1 MSVNGI
7 TAANNIATAYTS
19 YENTAKNKTTENAA
33 TTTQESG
40 AVYEKSDTAAAASTQ
55 KKTYTSNTDV
65 VSKMKSDLEQR
76 QQQLTDL
83 VQQMLGKQ
91 SKTYGDANNIWQFLA
106 KGSYTVDPQT
116 QAQAQADI
124 SEDGYWGV
132 SQTSSRIL
140 DFASALTGGD
150 PDKIEKMRDAFK
162 KGYAQAE
169 DTWGDKLP
177 DISQKTYQAVMDGFD
192 KLAKDAGLSV
202 KSSDSETVTT

>member
-19 YENTAKNKTTENAA
+19 YENTAKNKATENAA
-33 TTTQESG
+33 KTTQESG
-40 AVYEKSDTAAAASTQ
+40 AVYEKSDPAAAASTQ
-55 KKTYTSNTDV
+55 KKTYTSNAEL
-65 VSKMKSDLEQR
+65 VSKMNADLEQR

-106 KGSYTVDPQT
+106 KGDYTVDPQT
-116 QAQAQADI
+116 QAQAQSDI

>member
-65 VSKMKSDLEQR
+65 VSKMKADLEQR

-192 KLAKDAGLSV
+192 KLAKDAGLPVQSSNSESV
-202 KSSDSETVTT
+202 ST

>member
-150 PDKIEKMRDAFK
+150 PSKIEKMRDAFK

-192 KLAKDAGLSV
+192 KLAKDAGLPVQSSNSESV
-202 KSSDSETVTT
+202 ST

>member
-55 KKTYTSNTDV
+55 KKTYTSNAEL
-65 VSKMKSDLEQR
+65 VSKMKADLEQR

>member
-55 KKTYTSNTDV
+55 KKTYTSNAEL
-65 VSKMKSDLEQR
+65 VSKMKADLEQR

-150 PDKIEKMRDAFK
+150 PSKIEKMRDAFK

-202 KSSDSETVTT
+202 KSSDSETATT

>member
-33 TTTQESG
+33 KTTPESG

-55 KKTYTSNTDV
+55 KKTYTSNAEL
-65 VSKMKSDLEQR
+65 VSKMKADLEQR

-132 SQTSSRIL
+132 SQTSDRIL
-140 DFASALTGGD
+140 DFAKALAGND
-150 PDKIEKMRDAFK
+150 SSKAEELKEAFEEGFK
-162 KGYAQAE
+162 QATK
-169 DTWGDKLP
+169 TWGKDLP
-177 DISQKTYQAVMDGFD
+177 SISQDTYDAVEKKFD
-192 KLAKDAGLSV
+192 EWINGTTD
-202 KSSDSETVTT
+202 SSSAEA

>member
-19 YENTAKNKTTENAA
+19 YETTAKNKTTEDTAKIA
-33 TTTQESG
+33 QESG
-40 AVYEKSDTAAAASTQ
+40 AVYEKSDTAAASSTQ
-55 KKTYTSNTDV
+55 KKTYTTNAEL
-65 VSKMKSDLEQR
+65 VSKMKADLEQR
-76 QQQLTDL
+76 QQQLTDI

-91 SKTYGDANNIWQFLA
+91 SKTYGDANNIWQLLA
-106 KGSYTVDPQT
+106 KGSYTVDSQT
-116 QAQAQADI
+116 QAQAQKDI

-150 PDKIEKMRDAFK
+150 PDQIEKMRDAFK

-169 DTWGDKLP
+169 DTWGSKLP
-177 DISQKTYQAVMDGFD
+177 DISKNTYQAVMDGFD
-192 KLAKDAGLSV
+192 KMAKDAGLSV
-202 KSSDSETVTT
+202 KSSDSDNVVS

>member
-65 VSKMKSDLEQR
+65 VSKMKADLEQR

-150 PDKIEKMRDAFK
+150 PSKIEKMRDAFK

>member
-91 SKTYGDANNIWQFLA
+91 SKTYGDAKNIWQFLA

-150 PDKIEKMRDAFK
+150 PSKIEKMRDAFK

-192 KLAKDAGLSV
+192 KLAKDAGLPVQSSNSESV
-202 KSSDSETVTT
+202 ST

>member
-55 KKTYTSNTDV
+55 KKTYTSNAEL
-65 VSKMKSDLEQR
+65 VSKMKADLEQR

-150 PDKIEKMRDAFK
+150 PSKIEKMRDAFK

-192 KLAKDAGLSV
+192 KLAKDAGLPVQSSNSESV
-202 KSSDSETVTT
+202 ST

>member
-33 TTTQESG
+33 KTTPESG

-55 KKTYTSNTDV
+55 KKTYTSNAEL
-65 VSKMKSDLEQR
+65 VSKMKADLEQR

-192 KLAKDAGLSV
+192 KLTKDAGLSV
-202 KSSDSETVTT
+202 KSSDSETATT

>member
-55 KKTYTSNTDV
+55 KKTYTSNAEL
-65 VSKMKSDLEQR
+65 VSKMKADLEQR

-106 KGSYTVDPQT
+106 KGDYTVDPQT
-116 QAQAQADI
+116 QAQAQSDI

>member
-65 VSKMKSDLEQR
+65 VSKMKADLEQR

-150 PDKIEKMRDAFK
+150 PSKIEKMRDAFK

-202 KSSDSETVTT
+202 KSSDSETATT

>member
-33 TTTQESG
+33 KTTPESG
-40 AVYEKSDTAAAASTQ
+40 AVYEKTDTAAASTQ
-55 KKTYTSNTDV
+55 KKTYTSNAEL
-65 VSKMKSDLEQR
+65 VSKMKADLEQR

-91 SKTYGDANNIWQFLA
+91 SKTYGDANNIWQLLA
-106 KGSYTVDPQT
+106 KGSYTVDSQT
-116 QAQAQADI
+116 QAQAQKDI

-150 PDKIEKMRDAFK
+150 PSKIEKMRDAFK

-192 KLAKDAGLSV
+192 KLAKDAGLPVQSSNSESV
-202 KSSDSETVTT
+202 ST

>member
-65 VSKMKSDLEQR
+65 VSKMKADLEQR

>member
-55 KKTYTSNTDV
+55 KKTYTSNAEL
-65 VSKMKSDLEQR
+65 VSKMKADLEQR

-202 KSSDSETVTT
+202 KSSDSETATT

>member
-65 VSKMKSDLEQR
+65 VSKMKADLEQR

-150 PDKIEKMRDAFK
+150 PSKIEKMRDAFK

-192 KLAKDAGLSV
+192 KLAKDAGLPVQSSNSESV
-202 KSSDSETVTT
+202 ST

>member
-19 YENTAKNKTTENAA
+19 YETTAKNKATDNASKTA
-33 TTTQESG
+33 QESS
-40 AVYEKSDTAAAASTQ
+40 AVYEKSDTAASSATQ
-55 KKTYTSNTDV
+55 KKTYTTNADL
-65 VSKMKSDLEQR
+65 VSKMKADLEQR
-76 QQQLTDL
+76 QQQLTDI

-91 SKTYGDANNIWQFLA
+91 SQAYGDANNIWQFLA

-192 KLAKDAGLSV
+192 KMAKDASLSV